1 MPQTDKDLE
10 IESLRT
16 LNKRLYYYVFALLAL
31 GIASIVVN
39 LLNTLLW
46 S

>member
-1 MPQTDKDLE
+1 MATISKDAE
-10 IESLRT
+10 IKRLQS

-39 LLNTLLW
+39 LLNTLLF
-46 S
+46 

>member
-1 MPQTDKDLE
+1 MATTKKDAE
-10 IESLRT
+10 IKRLQR
-16 LNKRLYYYVFALLAL
+16 LNKRLFYYVIALLAL
-31 GIASIVVN
+31 GIASIIVN

>member
-1 MPQTDKDLE
+1 MATINKDAE
-10 IESLRT
+10 IKRLQS
-16 LNKRLYYYVFALLAL
+16 LNKRLYDYGFALLAL